1 MTFAHPHLLWLL
13 LVPLALAVADRARRL
28 AADAESW
35 PSIRRLW
42 AGPGGLAPSRF
53 GAKHPRRWR
62 LWLGLMLLV
71 VALARPQWGKIE
83 ERVFDQS
90 REVLIALDLSR
101 SMLAADVKP
110 TRLERSRLLVESL
123 LDRLKGERVGLLVF
137 SGTAF
142 LQCPL
147 SPDYE
152 VLREFLPALN
162 PDYLPEGG
170 TDYAKLLKTALDSF
184 SNEAGADRY
193 LIVLSDGEALTEDWR
208 AQLEKLTARGIRV
221 LALGVGTESGSM
233 IPAKDGGFVK
243 DERGAVVMSK
253 LNPTTLK
260 QLASASGGAYA
271 EASGWL
277 DLPALLQQTVERGRK
292 GALNERKTIRLGE
305 RFQWFLAPAVL
316 LLLLS
321 YWHEFPVSPKPRD
334 FRRRG
339 AAPAAAL
346 LGAFLCI
353 LPRDLSAATL
363 AQPSAGQTPQIQL
376 SPTAQPPPSEL
387 PKLVERLAAQPSL
400 SAADCEKLA
409 RQTIADGQAIRQS
422 GQPVKPGIV
431 QDGLAAV
438 DRGESLD
445 AKAADWPELRSQL
458 QELLRPPEQQDQK
471 KDEQKQEEKKQEQ
484 QQQQN
489 QDKKQDQQQDQKDQQ
504 QEQKSEEQK
513 QQEEQ
518 QRQQSEQQQQ
528 SQAQPQPQQD
538 QDKQKLGG
546 AKDEDKERQ
555 EHPELAVPLQ
565 KLDQVREKDSPAEL
579 FELLHDNEPRPAN
592 QPKKDW

>member
-1 MTFAHPHLLWLL
+1 MTFAFPHLLWLL
-13 LVPLALAVADRARRL
+13 LVPVALGVADRARRL

-35 PSIRRLW
+35 PTIRRLW

-83 ERVFDQS
+83 EHVFDQS

-101 SMLAADVKP
+101 SMLATDVKP

-123 LDRLKGERVGLLVF
+123 LERLKGERVGLLVF

-170 TDYAKLLKTALDSF
+170 TDYARLLKAALEAF

-193 LIVLSDGEALTEDWR
+193 LIILSDGEALTEDWR
-208 AQLEKLTARGIRV
+208 AKLDTLTQRGIRV
-221 LALGVGTESGSM
+221 IALGVGTESGSM

-243 DERGAVVMSK
+243 DERGAVVLSK

-260 QLASASGGAYA
+260 QLASATGGAYA

-277 DLPALLQQTVERGRK
+277 DLPALLQQTVDRGRK

-334 FRRRG
+334 FRRRT
-339 AAPAAAL
+339 AAHAAAL
-346 LGAFLCI
+346 LGALLCL
-353 LPRDLSAATL
+353 LPRDLSAANL
-363 AQPSAGQTPQIQL
+363 AQPRAGQTPQIQL
-376 SPTAQPPPSEL
+376 QPAAAQPPPSEL
-387 PKLVERLAAQPSL
+387 PKIVEQLAAQPTL

-409 RQTIADGQAIRQS
+409 RETITHGQAVRQS
-422 GQPVKPGIV
+422 GQPIKPGIV

-445 AKAADWPELRSQL
+445 AKAADWPGLRSQL
-458 QELLRPPEQQDQK
+458 QELLRPPEQQEQK

-484 QQQQN
+484 QQQQS
-489 QDKKQDQQQDQKDQQ
+489 QDKKQDQQ

-513 QQEEQ
+513 QQEQ
-518 QRQQSEQQQQ
+518 QQQQ

-538 QDKQKLGG
+538 QNTQKLGG
-546 AKDEDKERQ
+546 AQDEDKERQ
-555 EHPELAVPLQ
+555 EHPELAMPLQ

>member
-1 MTFAHPHLLWLL
+1 MTFAFPHLLWLL

-110 TRLERSRLLVESL
+110 TRLARARLLVESL

-152 VLREFLPALN
+152 VLREFLPALT

-208 AQLEKLTARGIRV
+208 AQLDKLTQRGIRV
-221 LALGVGTESGSM
+221 VSLGVGTESGSM
-233 IPAKDGGFVK
+233 IPSKDGGYVK

-334 FRRRG
+334 FRRRS
-339 AAPAAAL
+339 AAHAAAL
-346 LGAFLCI
+346 LGALLC
-353 LPRDLSAATL
+353 LMPRDLAAANL
-363 AQPSAGQTPQIQL
+363 AQPPARQTPQIQL
-376 SPTAQPPPSEL
+376 QPAAPQPPPSEL
-387 PKLVERLAAQPSL
+387 PKLVEQLAAQPSL
-400 SAADCEKLA
+400 SAADCEKLV
-409 RQTIADGQAIRQS
+409 RQTIADGQAVRQT

-445 AKAADWPELRSQL
+445 AKSAEWPELRSQL
-458 QELLRPPEQQDQK
+458 EELLRPPEQQDQK

-484 QQQQN
+484 QQQQS
-489 QDKKQDQQQDQKDQQ
+489 QDKKQDQQ

-513 QQEEQ
+513 QQEQ
-518 QRQQSEQQQQ
+518 QQQQ

-538 QDKQKLGG
+538 QNTQKLGG
-546 AKDEDKERQ
+546 AQDEDKERQ
-555 EHPELAVPLQ
+555 EHPELAAPLQ

-579 FELLHDNEPRPAN
+579 FELLHDNEPRSPN

>member
-1 MTFAHPHLLWLL
+1 MTFALPHILWLL
-13 LVPLALAVADRARRL
+13 LVPAVLIVADRARRL
-28 AADAESW
+28 AVEAQSW

-42 AGPGGLAPSRF
+42 AGPGGLAPSER
-53 GAKHPRRWR
+53 GVRLPRRYG
-62 LWLGLMLLV
+62 LWLGLALLI

-101 SMLAADVKP
+101 SMLSADVKP
-110 TRLERSRLLVESL
+110 TRLERARLLVESL

-170 TDYAKLLKTALDSF
+170 TDYARLLKAALEAF

-208 AQLEKLTARGIRV
+208 SQLETLKQRGIRV
-221 LALGVGTESGSM
+221 IALGIGTETGSM
-233 IPAKDGGFVK
+233 IPGKEGGFVK

-260 QLASASGGAYA
+260 QLASATGGAYA

-277 DLPALLQQTVERGRK
+277 DLPALLQQTIERGQR
-292 GALNERKTIRLGE
+292 GALSERKTIRLGE
-305 RFQWFLAPAVL
+305 RFQWFLAPAL
-316 LLLLS
+316 LFLLWS
-321 YWHEFPVSPKPRD
+321 YWREFPVSPKPRD
-334 FRRRG
+334 LRRHG
-339 AAPAAAL
+339 AQTLMLLGLFLCAAP
-346 LGAFLCI
+346 
-353 LPRDLSAATL
+353 RELSAANL
-363 AQPSAGQTPQIQL
+363 AQPATGQTPQIQL
-376 SPTAQPPPSEL
+376 SPTQQPPPSEL
-387 PKLVERLAAQPSL
+387 PKVVEQLAAQPAL

-409 RQTIADGQAIRQS
+409 RETIAHSQGVRQS

-438 DRGESLD
+438 DRGEVLD

-458 QELLRPPEQQDQK
+458 QALLQPPPQQDQK
-471 KDEQKQEEKKQEQ
+471 KDEQKQEEQKKEQ
-484 QQQQN
+484 Q
-489 QDKKQDQQQDQKDQQ
+489 KQDQQQNQEQKDEQKPQDQKQEQQQQ

-513 QQEEQ
+513 QQE
-518 QRQQSEQQQQ
+518 QRQQAQQ
-528 SQAQPQPQQD
+528 PKPEPP
-538 QDKQKLGG
+538 QDKGTQQVGG
-546 AKDEDKERQ
+546 EKPKDDEAGKN
-555 EHPELAVPLQ
+555 PELAVPLQ
-565 KLDQVREKDSPAEL
+565 KLEQVRDKDSPAEL
-579 FELLHDNEPRPAN
+579 FELLHDNEPHSADR
-592 QPKKDW
+592 PKKDW

>member
-1 MTFAHPHLLWLL
+1 LTFAHPHLLWLL

-110 TRLERSRLLVESL
+110 TRLARARLLVESL

-170 TDYAKLLKTALDSF
+170 TDYAKLLKTTLESF

-208 AQLEKLTARGIRV
+208 AQLDKLTARGIRV

-305 RFQWFLAPAVL
+305 RFQWFLAPAVF

-334 FRRRG
+334 LRRRT
-339 AAPAAAL
+339 AAHAAAL
-346 LGAFLCI
+346 LGALLC
-353 LPRDLSAATL
+353 LMPRDLAAANL
-363 AQPSAGQTPQIQL
+363 AQPPARQTPQIQL
-376 SPTAQPPPSEL
+376 QPATTQPPPSEL
-387 PKLVERLAAQPSL
+387 PKLVEQLAAQPSL

-409 RQTIADGQAIRQS
+409 RQTIADGQAVRQA

-438 DRGESLD
+438 DRGEALD
-445 AKAADWPELRSQL
+445 AKASDWPELRSQL
-458 QELLRPPEQQDQK
+458 HELLRPPEQQDQK

-484 QQQQN
+484 QQQS
-489 QDKKQDQQQDQKDQQ
+489 QDKKQEQQ

-513 QQEEQ
+513 QQEQ
-518 QRQQSEQQQQ
+518 QQQQ
-528 SQAQPQPQQD
+528 SQAQQQPQQD
-538 QDKQKLGG
+538 QNTQKLGG
-546 AKDEDKERQ
+546 AQDEDKERQ
-555 EHPELAVPLQ
+555 EHPELAMPLQ

-579 FELLHDNEPRPAN
+579 FELLHDNEPRSPD

>member
-1 MTFAHPHLLWLL
+1 MTFAFPHFLWLL

-71 VALARPQWGKIE
+71 VTLARPQWGKIE

-170 TDYAKLLKTALDSF
+170 TDYARLLKAGLEAF

-193 LIVLSDGEALTEDWR
+193 LIILSDGEALTEDWR
-208 AQLEKLTARGIRV
+208 TQLDKLTARGIRMV
-221 LALGVGTESGSM
+221 TLGVGTESGSM

-243 DERGAVVMSK
+243 DERGAVVLSK

-260 QLASASGGAYA
+260 QLASATGGAYA

-277 DLPALLQQTVERGRK
+277 DLPALLQQTVERGQK

-334 FRRRG
+334 LRRRT

-346 LGAFLCI
+346 LGAFLCL

-363 AQPSAGQTPQIQL
+363 AQPAAKQTPQIQL
-376 SPTAQPPPSEL
+376 QPAAQQPPPSEL
-387 PKLVERLAAQPSL
+387 PKLVEQLADQPSL
-400 SAADCEKLA
+400 SAPDCEKLA
-409 RQTIADGQAIRQS
+409 RQTIADGQAVRQT

-445 AKAADWPELRSQL
+445 AKAAEWPELRSQL
-458 QELLRPPEQQDQK
+458 QELLRPPEQQEQK
-471 KDEQKQEEKKQEQ
+471 KDEQKQEEQKQEQ
-484 QQQQN
+484 QS
-489 QDKKQDQQQDQKDQQ
+489 QDKKQDQQQ
-504 QEQKSEEQK
+504 EQKTEEQK

-518 QRQQSEQQQQ
+518 RRQSEQQQ
-528 SQAQPQPQQD
+528 AQQQPQQD

-546 AKDEDKERQ
+546 AKEEDKERQ

-579 FELLHDNEPRPAN
+579 FELLHDNEPRSPD